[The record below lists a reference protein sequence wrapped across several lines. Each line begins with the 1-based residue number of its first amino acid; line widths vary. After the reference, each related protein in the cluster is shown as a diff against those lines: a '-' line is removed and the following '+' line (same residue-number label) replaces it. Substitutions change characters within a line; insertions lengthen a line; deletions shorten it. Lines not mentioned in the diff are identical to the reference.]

1 MINKIKLGFY
11 FFSLVLLSYGC
22 GQNGK
27 DEKRP
32 EPIEITEEMPSIK
45 IIRFE
50 EELSTKNQTVDTI
63 KIRELRGKY
72 GDFFELWC
80 VQLASI
86 IPPSKRKPLDVEI
99 ANNINQYLKDQYIHE
114 IFMDCQKEFG
124 DLVWLEKELTLAFER
139 YKIAFPGK
147 KIPTIMTYI
156 SPFSSNIMTMDS
168 MLGLG
173 LHFYL
178 GQDYKYYPSLQLPMY
193 MMKKLEP
200 EYIVNDMMKGW
211 LDSEFLDDSTQ
222 NNCLAQMLF
231 QGKILYAMDVLSP
244 ETHDTIKLGYSPAQ
258 LKWANE
264 HEEQIWS
271 FFIEQDL
278 LYNINPKVYLKYI
291 HDGNST
297 NGFPKESPSRL
308 GAFVGWHIIRS
319 YMQEHP
325 NTNLLQ
331 LFMEKDAQSILSKSA
346 YKPKKNTLS

>member
-1 MINKIKLGFY
+1 MIHKINSAF
-11 FFSLVLLSYGC
+11 LLFTLILLTYGC
-22 GQNGK
+22 GQNAK
-27 DEKRP
+27 DDKKP
-32 EPIEITEEMPSIK
+32 TPIEVSNEIK
-45 IIRFE
+45 EVNLIRFE
-50 EELSTKNQTVDTI
+50 YDLLNNNQPIDTA
-63 KIRELRGKY
+63 KIRELRTVY

-86 IPPSKRKPLDVEI
+86 IPPSKRKPLDAEI
-99 ANNINQYLKDQYIHE
+99 AFNLNQYLKDQYIHE

-124 DLVWLEKELTLAFER
+124 NLKWLEKELTLAFDR

-168 MLGLG
+168 LLGVG

-193 MMKKLEP
+193 MIKKLEP
-200 EYIVNDMMKGW
+200 EYIVNDMLKGW
-211 LDSEFLDDSTQ
+211 LESEFLDDSTQ
-222 NNCLAQMLF
+222 KNCLAQMLF

-244 ETHDTIKLGYSPAQ
+244 ETPDTIKLGYSPDQ
-258 LKWANE
+258 LKWANG

-308 GAFVGWHIIRS
+308 GAFIGWHIIRS

-346 YKPKKNTLS
+346 YKPKKNTVS

>member
-11 FFSLVLLSYGC
+11 FFTMILLTYGC

-32 EPIEITEEMPSIK
+32 EPIEITEEIPPLK

-50 EELSTKNQTVDTI
+50 AELMSKDQAVDTA
-63 KIRELRGKY
+63 KIRELRLKY

-80 VQLASI
+80 VQLAAI
-86 IPPSKRKPLDVEI
+86 VPPSKRKPLDVEI
-99 ANNINQYLKDQYIHE
+99 ANNLNQYLKDQYIHE
-114 IFMDCQKEFG
+114 IFMDCQNEFG
-124 DLVWLEKELTLAFER
+124 DLAWLEKELTLAFER

-147 KIPTIMTYI
+147 KIPAIMTYI

-168 MLGLG
+168 TLGVG

-178 GQDYKYYPSLQLPMY
+178 GQNYKYYPSLQLPMY

-211 LDSEFLDDSTQ
+211 LESEFLDDSSQ
-222 NNCLAQMLF
+222 KNCLAQMLF

-244 ETHDTIKLGYSPAQ
+244 ETPDTIKLGYSPAQ
-258 LKWANE
+258 LSWANE
-264 HEEQIWS
+264 NEEQIWS

-297 NGFPKESPSRL
+297 NGFPKESPARL
-308 GAFVGWHIIRS
+308 GAFIGWQIIRS

-325 NTNLLQ
+325 KTNLLQ
-331 LFMEKDAQSILSKSA
+331 LFMEKDAQSILSKSG
-346 YKPKKNTLS
+346 YKPKKSKLS

>member
-11 FFSLVLLSYGC
+11 FFSLVLLTYGC

-50 EELSTKNQTVDTI
+50 NELATKDQSIDTHN
-63 KIRELRGKY
+63 IRELRGKY

-99 ANNINQYLKDQYIHE
+99 ANNLNQYLKDQYIHE

-211 LDSEFLDDSTQ
+211 LESEFLDDSTQ
-222 NNCLAQMLF
+222 KNCLAQMLF

-244 ETHDTIKLGYSPAQ
+244 KTHDTIKLGYSPAQ

-319 YMQEHP
+319 YMQEYP